1 MKQKLTSGPM
11 SATTC
16 PSQTT
21 APRQSS
27 RQTRPKDI
35 ALVDGAGPVHLLV
48 SQLEVD
54 VRMPGLLLRPP
65 LHPALEH
72 LPGTSDVP
80 EHLLHV
86 CVLVPSTES
95 SELIGHGQ
103 NDFRKKRSLAISGS
117 NCANT
122 SRVRALSS
130 QKVKSNMFFLLNY
143 KSEKD
148 QTLEKK
154 DFSPQMLLSSTKRF
168 FCIKDC
174 NQNFSFDYT
183 AIIHWDYDL
192 TD

>member
-1 MKQKLTSGPM
+1 MKQKVTSGPK
-11 SATTC
+11 SVTTC

-21 APRQSS
+21 APQRCS

-35 ALVDGAGPVHLLV
+35 ALIDGAGPVHLLV

-54 VRMPGLLLRPP
+54 VRMPGLLLGPP
-65 LHPALEH
+65 LHPALEN

-86 CVLVPSTES
+86 RVLVPSTES
-95 SELIGHGQ
+95 SELIGHSQ
-103 NDFRKKRSLAISGS
+103 NDFRKKWSLAISGS
-117 NCANT
+117 NFVNT
-122 SRVRALSS
+122 WRVRALSS
-130 QKVKSNMFFLLNY
+130 QKVKSNMFHLLKY

-154 DFSPQMLLSSTKRF
+154 DFLLRSTKRF

-174 NQNFSFDYT
+174 NQNFSFDYK

-192 TD
+192 KG